1 VIQSEPIFKD
11 WKCCQRTEQQFSKT
25 PKTLRNVSSE
35 LVVRYGFEAILGRET
50 QFGMR
55 LEFKSNPLKT
65 MENFASALFVMAV
78 AQRVLV
84 WFIVRGQN

>member
-1 VIQSEPIFKD
+1 MFAVGF
-11 WKCCQRTEQQFSKT
+11 
-25 PKTLRNVSSE
+25 LRLNVSSE